1 MTTQLTE
8 RSATRPIREESR
20 SKSIPI
26 NASRTPAM
34 SSFRV
39 TSDVNLSQAERE
51 AVGAGENIVS
61 CARYFPFSTPDTE
74 LFWAKAYDGERLA
87 AIAPVVRLRKRKATD
102 MLRAPVRK
110 WLGPIIGPLA
120 RKTTLLV
127 DTAFMAY
134 DAGSPFLSAPG
145 VDRPAVKRAISAFL
159 KSQKKVD
166 TVWISEPPA
175 EAEWAATE
183 KYHQF
188 LTLPMVRIVTENCT
202 KLDDFLATLSRNR
215 RRNFRRERDTFTKA
229 GARIEM
235 WQGVIRE
242 NPTLHRQV
250 MALLGSSEV
259 NTKFSVPYNDVLT
272 NPDAIAAQWQIVL
285 TAHLGDQVVGFMSC
299 LQDGKRLMQCHG
311 GLDYKISHEILAYHN
326 LISRAIEHAIELGCD
341 ALTLGPFTN
350 ETKKRA
356 GGKMQPIVSSLWNRM
371 PGDAFFAKKV
381 FSKNFEVYRGELGA
395 PTYAVDEED

>member
-1 MTTQLTE
+1 
-8 RSATRPIREESR
+8 
-20 SKSIPI
+20 
-26 NASRTPAM
+26 M

-39 TSDVNLSQAERE
+39 TADVNLSQAERE
-51 AVGAGENIVS
+51 AVGASEAVAS
-61 CARYFPFSTPDTE
+61 CAKYFPFSTPETE
-74 LFWAKAYDGERLA
+74 LFWAKAYDGERLT

-102 MLRAPVRK
+102 MLRPPVRK

-134 DAGSPFLSAPG
+134 DACSPFIIAPG

-166 TVWISEPPA
+166 TVWISEPPE

-188 LTLPMVRIVTENCT
+188 LTLPMVRIVTENCA

-235 WQGVIRE
+235 WQGVIGD
-242 NPTLHRQV
+242 NPALHRQV
-250 MALLGSSEV
+250 MSLLGSSEV
-259 NTKFSVPYNDVLT
+259 NTKFNVPYNDVLT
-272 NPDAIAAQWQIVL
+272 NPQAIAAQWQIVL

-299 LQDGKRLMQCHG
+299 LVDGKRLMQCHG

-356 GGKMQPIVSSLWNRM
+356 GGKMRPIVSSLWNRL